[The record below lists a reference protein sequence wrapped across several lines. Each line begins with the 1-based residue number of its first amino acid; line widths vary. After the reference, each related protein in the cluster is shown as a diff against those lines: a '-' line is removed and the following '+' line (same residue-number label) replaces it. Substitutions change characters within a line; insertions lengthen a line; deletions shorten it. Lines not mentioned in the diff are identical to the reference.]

1 MTPDEIARVQYYLR
15 RLFNNERIMIDQ
27 PKKPTQP
34 GEVRLGEEF
43 IGTLDRDV
51 DEGEVSYT
59 LTISIL
65 EEDLPAEL
73 PAPQN
78 PLRRR

>member
-34 GEVRLGEEF
+34 GEIRMGEEF

-51 DEGEVSYT
+51 DEGEVSYSV
-59 LTISIL
+59 TISIL
-65 EEDLPAEL
+65 EEDLPTEL

-78 PLRRR
+78 PMRRR